1 MQGRECHW
9 DCKSFGDG
17 RDRRSHERLVDRC
30 VGSVHRYR
38 RKRFCAV
45 YIKISRLRKKPR
57 YFSVVHV
64 LFKYC
69 AGIRLDLV
77 LILDRNGAE
86 RDLVAPH
93 AVIKLDPCFEP

>member
-1 MQGRECHW
+1 MSAIGTAKVLEMGEIEGAM
-9 DCKSFGDG
+9 SGLSIAVSGVFTVIGASVL
-17 RDRRSHERLVDRC
+17 RS
-30 VGSVHRYR
+30 
-38 RKRFCAV
+38 